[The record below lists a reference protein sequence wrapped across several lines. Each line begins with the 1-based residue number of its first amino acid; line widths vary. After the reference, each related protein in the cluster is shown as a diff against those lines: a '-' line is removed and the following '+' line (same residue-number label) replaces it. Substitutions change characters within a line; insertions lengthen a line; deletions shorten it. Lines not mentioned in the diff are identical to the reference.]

1 MGGGRSAAVGGMCRL
16 GGMRRWASEE
26 RVGVGG
32 EGGGRESDMFGPG
45 DGGGCGAVVRCGGAG
60 WGMLVWAE
68 DGAVWVGKKGVE

>member
-1 MGGGRSAAVGGMCRL
+1 MHQYDTGKRNL
-16 GGMRRWASEE
+16 LSEE

-32 EGGGRESDMFGPG
+32 EGGENQICSVQ
-45 DGGGCGAVVRCGGAG
+45 GAALAAVRCGGAG